1 MIMLGN
7 LGQLSLFS
15 AFIAS
20 SLSSVTGY
28 SVLFGMCNALETLC
42 GPAYGAGQ
50 YQNFGTFTYSAI
62 PVDKRLLSTGAF
74 SIFWHIV

>member
-1 MIMLGN
+1 TVSKYLLRVSPMIMLGN

-15 AFIAS
+15 AFVAS

-62 PVDKRLLSTGAF
+62 FDC
-74 SIFWHIV
+74 FWHIV